1 MRRTHECIFGWFDA
15 LFGLYFAMSALSL
28 EGILEGIPSM
38 TSPSNAPP
46 VIAGLHYVRPL
57 GSGGFADI
65 LLYEQDFPRR
75 PVAVKVMFAQVS
87 DPEHAAL
94 FEREADAL
102 ARVSAHPSIVT
113 IFSASVS
120 ADGRPYLVLEY
131 CPTSIGST
139 FRTEPMSVRDV
150 LDLGVSIGSAL
161 ETCHR
166 SGILHRDI
174 KPSNLLVN
182 SYGATVL
189 SDFGIAS
196 SPTAGDEEHF
206 GLSIPWSA
214 PEIINGTSSGTVQSE
229 VWGLTAT
236 LYALLAGKSP
246 FELSGVDQ
254 NTDQLLSERI
264 QAAKYQPIGRPD
276 VPEALEA
283 VLRQG
288 LSKDPALRQSSALEV
303 AGQLRMI
310 QHSMGLPLGTLQ
322 IAAPSSFEGTSGK
335 TTSSRTPVRS
345 EVPTESK
352 RRRAQE
358 MRKANLNGTT
368 SRSQTSAAPDQDN
381 TSFSKGKVALLV
393 AGVAVLTALIV
404 VALMLWM
411 GG

>member
-1 MRRTHECIFGWFDA
+1 
-15 LFGLYFAMSALSL
+15 
-28 EGILEGIPSM
+28 M

-75 PVAVKVMFAQVS
+75 SVAVKVMFAPVS
-87 DPEHAAL
+87 NPEHAAL

-131 CPTSIGST
+131 CPTSVGST
-139 FRTEPMSVRDV
+139 FRTNPLGVSDV

-161 ETCHR
+161 ESCHR

-196 SPTAGDEEHF
+196 SPTGQQDDHF

-214 PEIINGTSSGTVQSE
+214 PEIIDGSSSGTVQSE
-229 VWGLTAT
+229 VWGLAAT
-236 LYALLAGKSP
+236 LYALLAGRSP
-246 FELSGVDQ
+246 FELPGSGQ
-254 NTDQLLSERI
+254 NSDQLLSERI

-276 VPEALEA
+276 VPDALEA

-288 LSKDPALRQSSALEV
+288 LSKDPAMRQSSALEV
-303 AGQLRMI
+303 VQQLRMI
-310 QHSMGLPLGTLQ
+310 QHSLGLPVGKLQ
-322 IAAPSSFEGTSGK
+322 LAPAAPFEVPVGGATG
-335 TTSSRTPVRS
+335 SSRTPVRS

-358 MRKANLNGTT
+358 MRKANLTGPA
-368 SRSQTSAAPDQDN
+368 SRSQTTPD
-381 TSFSKGKVALLV
+381 SPREKPPLSRGKVALLV
-393 AGVAVLTALIV
+393 AGAAAVTALV
-404 VALMLWM
+404 VVVLMLWM